1 MHEIGLVV
9 SMLRMAEE
17 SAREDGA
24 SRIHAIHL
32 EVGALAGVVPE
43 ALEFA
48 FTAAC
53 QGTMAEEARL
63 EVTYLPAVA
72 YCHACG
78 AEFDID
84 NRFGIAL
91 CPQCETPSAD
101 LRQGRELN
109 VTHLEV
115 A

>member
-17 SAREDGA
+17 AASSDGA
-24 SRIHAIHL
+24 SRIEAIHL

-48 FTAAC
+48 FGAAR
-53 QGTMAEEARL
+53 QGTMAEKARL
-63 EVTYLPAVA
+63 VVTHLPAVA
-72 YCHACG
+72 YCHTCG
-78 AEFDID
+78 AEFELD

-91 CPQCETPSAD
+91 CPQCDTPSAD

>member
-9 SMLRMAEE
+9 SMLRMSEE
-17 SAREDGA
+17 AAKTDGA
-24 SRIHAIHL
+24 RRIDVIHL

-48 FTAAC
+48 FTAAR
-53 QGTMAEEARL
+53 QGTMAEDARL

-72 YCHACG
+72 YCLGCDV
-78 AEFDID
+78 EFEID

-91 CPQCETPSAD
+91 CPRCDTPSAD